1 MEVTPLLGYRRPA
14 VPEVSRRWDG
24 FAQTA
29 DLAGPVGLPSGT
41 AVQVSRC
48 GMKTIALFLS
58 YLSASLQRRNVR
70 ALIVL
75 LVAFVCLVV
84 LYSTIFHVLMD
95 REGQS
100 HSWPT
105 SIYWTLVTMTTVG
118 FGDITFESDV
128 GRLFSVLVLLS
139 GFVFLLVLL
148 PFTFIQFVLGPWMA
162 MRETARAP
170 RALPDDAAGHL
181 VLTACGPIE
190 DALVRRADH
199 AGVPYVIVVGGLD
212 EALRLHDSGYSV
224 MVGDLDD
231 PASYRAAHVESAAL
245 VAATRTDVAN
255 TNITFTVRE
264 ISRTVPIVATVSSP
278 ASIDILE
285 LAGANEVL
293 QLGDMLGLAM
303 AQRTLG
309 PDGTSHVIGEF
320 AGLQIAEATASATL
334 LGRSLGELRLRA
346 RLGIGILGV
355 WHRGRF
361 EVATA
366 DTVLDSSTVLLMAGT
381 VEQLAAYDAEF
392 AVGAAGDRPMI
403 VIGGGRVGRAA
414 GHEFARAGLRYR
426 IVEQRSER
434 IRDPHVYIEGDAAD
448 LSVLESAGIRDAS
461 GVVITTHDDDVNVY
475 LAIYCRRLREDIRIV
490 GRANVDRNVST
501 LYRAGADAVLSYA
514 STGATAIWNH
524 FRENDTVVVAEGLNV
539 FRRPVPA
546 ALAGRRLGDTHIRR
560 DTGCNVVAI
569 ERDGQMK
576 GNPGVDDVLSA
587 NEDLVLIG
595 DVDAEARYS
604 ERYSTTRGRRR
615 RHRERSRMVSTAT

>member
-1 MEVTPLLGYRRPA
+1 
-14 VPEVSRRWDG
+14 
-24 FAQTA
+24 
-29 DLAGPVGLPSGT
+29 
-41 AVQVSRC
+41 
-48 GMKTIALFLS
+48 MKTLALFLS
-58 YLSASLQRRNVR
+58 YLAASLQRRNVR
-70 ALIVL
+70 VLIIL
-75 LVAFVCLVV
+75 LAAFVCLVA

-95 REGQS
+95 REGHS
-100 HSWPT
+100 HSWAT

-118 FGDITFESDV
+118 FGDITFDSDL

-139 GFVFLLVLL
+139 GFVVLLVLL

-162 MRETARAP
+162 MREAARAP
-170 RALPDDAAGHL
+170 RSLPDDAAGHL
-181 VLTACGPIE
+181 VLTAYGPIE
-190 DALVRRADH
+190 DALVRRADQ
-199 AGVPYVIVVGGLD
+199 AGVPYVIIVASLD
-212 EALRLHDSGYSV
+212 EALSLHDRGYSV
-224 MVGDLDD
+224 MFGDLDD

-264 ISRTVPIVATVSSP
+264 ISRTVPVVATVSSP

-285 LAGANEVL
+285 LAGADEVM

-320 AGLQIAEATASATL
+320 AGLQIAEATASASL
-334 LGRSLGELRLRA
+334 LGRSLGEVRLRA

-355 WHRGRF
+355 WRRGRF

-366 DTVLDSSTVLLMAGT
+366 DTVLDTSTVLLMAGT

-392 AVGAAGDRPMI
+392 AVGVLADRPMV

-414 GHEFARAGLRYR
+414 GREYARAGLRYR

-448 LSVLESAGIRDAS
+448 LSVLEAAGIREAS
-461 GVVITTHDDDVNVY
+461 AVVITTHDDDMNVY

-514 STGATAIWNH
+514 STGATEIWNH
-524 FRENDTVVVAEGLNV
+524 FRENDTVVVAEGLSV
-539 FRRPVPA
+539 FRRPVPD

-560 DTGCNVVAI
+560 NTGCNVVAI

-576 GNPGVDDVLSA
+576 GNPDVDDVLPA
-587 NEDLVLIG
+587 GGNMVLIG
-595 DVDAEARYS
+595 DTDAEVRYS
-604 ERYSTTRGRRR
+604 EHYGTARTRRWVRRR
-615 RHRERSRMVSTAT
+615 VSA